1 LACCRKGI
9 GFPTSRDQ
17 ENIEE
22 PGAGVQ
28 KDHFDMLNAGCISR
42 IFLHVSHF
50 VVNDGYLVN
59 IQDMEQMRLKRLL
72 SIEIILEFDLLAQS
86 VHGRMGTYQ
95 HSQRIVLVAFVS
107 FCHVS

>member
-1 LACCRKGI
+1 MAWIKPDKPMTSYDHIRRKCYKLGSDWVCPPNLQAFTKFRDHFSNRLACCRKGI

-22 PGAGVQ
+22 PGPGVQ

-50 VVNDGYLVN
+50 
-59 IQDMEQMRLKRLL
+59 LL
-72 SIEIILEFDLLAQS
+72 
-86 VHGRMGTYQ
+86 
-95 HSQRIVLVAFVS
+95 
-107 FCHVS
+107 